1 MQSLAHF
8 SAASRRARRAMIA
21 GLAVATMTI
30 VGCGSG
36 AEPDENDGQL
46 FNQVFLPTDTLLN
59 LACADVGLY
68 LESCVLGDPENPFV
82 TVSIPEFDPNNPEG
96 RTKFD
101 LAAELP
107 AGPTGAKARFYLWA
121 TALARRP
128 SGENQY
134 FTALALHELFDANSD
149 PLIQTQA
156 LRAYRSVLDHFFD
169 SVVFFSCCADLD
181 PDGNPIPFSVRLAEL
196 TADNIYRTGATGF
209 ARLVPGNELLA
220 LSQLAEWGYT
230 YRPAT
235 PPDFTDGL
243 VFGPGD

>member
-1 MQSLAHF
+1 MQFIATLTN
-8 SAASRRARRAMIA
+8 ASRHIRRVMIA
-21 GLAVATMTI
+21 GLAMTTMGI
-30 VGCGSG
+30 LGCGSS
-36 AEPDENDGQL
+36 AEPDENDGEL

-68 LESCVLGDPENPFV
+68 LETCVLGDPQNPFI
-82 TVSIPEFDPNNPEG
+82 TVAIPEFDENNPDA

-149 PLIQTQA
+149 PLIQEQA
-156 LRAYRSVLDHFFD
+156 LRAYRAVLDHFFN
-169 SVVFFSCCADLD
+169 SVVFFTCCADVD
-181 PDGNPIPFSVRLAEL
+181 PNGNPVPFAVRLAEL

-220 LSQLAEWGYT
+220 LSQLAEWGYV
-230 YRPAT
+230 YRPAN
-235 PPDFTDGL
+235 PPNFDDGL
-243 VFGPGD
+243 VFPSGT